1 MWFLFTGVRTRPHPL
16 LSQDLVCMS
25 DVASSPLVLF
35 LLPCCPR
42 LVCKIPFF
50 FYFNENKKI
59 RWINKKL
66 HAGAATWTV
75 LLCHREREKVI
86 GPLTPSNSPFLFVLC
101 SSSFILFYHYFS
113 VCCFHKPSYHTHTS
127 AALYAL
133 INPAY
138 SSAFFFTSTFSAYI
152 HILLSFP
159 LPPTFLSFD
168 QPLHFSTFHFIP
180 ISLCCVYVCV
190 CLCVCVSWALVV
202 IFQAAAQKIGLS

>member
-1 MWFLFTGVRTRPHPL
+1 MILCVGVRTRPHSLP
-16 LSQDLVCMS
+16 SQDLVCMS
-25 DVASSPLVLF
+25 DVLSCF
-35 LLPCCPR
+35 FCCPCCPCLLCR
-42 LVCKIPFF
+42 IPFFF

-59 RWINKKL
+59 RWINKKS
-66 HAGAATWTV
+66 HAGATTWTTV
-75 LLCHREREKVI
+75 LCHREREKVI

-101 SSSFILFYHYFS
+101 SSSFILFCHYFS
-113 VCCFHKPSYHTHTS
+113 VCYFHKPSYHTHTS

-152 HILLSFP
+152 HILSFP
-159 LPPTFLSFD
+159 LPPTFLSFGR
-168 QPLHFSTFHFIP
+168 PLHFSTFHFIP

-190 CLCVCVSWALVV
+190 CLRVCGSWALVV